1 MSEKIFKERFCEITK
16 IKVCTTTAELNFDT
30 YTEPGTYEIYEDMG
44 NGQSRV
50 YFLTVDKSISGA
62 CLKQTRIH
70 CGKVDARNATT
81 TGTWTA
87 WKEVSGGGGGA
98 GASAYDIAVENGFE
112 GTEEEWLESLK
123 GEPGADGYTPQK
135 GVDYFTEADKA
146 EIVADMADE
155 GYVKNMDYVIWNKGG
170 VVRTPTSY
178 GTEVNNK
185 GQLRIVQALESEIDN
200 RSNKYKPI
208 TSANLEYA
216 VKSVG
221 DGYYAAQA
229 QVGDIETALDAILA
243 MQTSYIGGD
252 SE

>member
-123 GEPGADGYTPQK
+123 GEPGPQGEPGEKGEQGERGEQGLQGEKGEPGADGYTPQK

-146 EIVADMADE
+146 ELVQDVLSSLPNGDE
-155 GYVKNMDYVIWNKGG
+155 V
-170 VVRTPTSY
+170 SY
-178 GTEVNNK
+178 
-185 GQLRIVQALESEIDN
+185 
-200 RSNKYKPI
+200 
-208 TSANLEYA
+208 
-216 VKSVG
+216 
-221 DGYYAAQA
+221 
-229 QVGDIETALDAILA
+229 
-243 MQTSYIGGD
+243 
-252 SE
+252 